1 VHREHGTVGAG
12 VAALAAHALAEV
24 LDRCRVARLTRQQ
37 HVLLR
42 LGELI
47 TYVECAGALA
57 RRAARAFDGQLN
69 EKADRRFTPEGL
81 AAVSRVFARTTAC
94 EAARTGSSLV
104 VGAGGVTED
113 ELPEFEAALRPAEVH
128 RAQLGAFEDMGRV
141 ADEVYGRV
149 DG

>member
-1 VHREHGTVGAG
+1 M
-12 VAALAAHALAEV
+12 

-69 EKADRRFTPEGL
+69 EKADMKFSPEGL
-81 AAVSRVFARTTAC
+81 AAVSRVFARTAAS
-94 EAARTGSSLV
+94 EVARTGLCLV
-104 VGAGGVTED
+104 VGADGISDED
-113 ELPEFEAALRPAEVH
+113 LPEFEAALRPAEIH
-128 RAQLGAFEDMGRV
+128 RAQRGWFEDMGRV
-141 ADEVYGRV
+141 ADELYGRV
-149 DG
+149 G